1 MAKNKR
7 KNPAQSREQQRATSS
22 RRKFLDKAITIGGV
36 ILVSGVGFTA
46 YRIRSNKIYSL
57 DVIGNGSFTV
67 VQVHDPGCDSC
78 KLLLSNVE
86 SVRREFKDVQFR
98 VVNILYEDGAKFA
111 RKYNAKKTTLLI
123 FNPEGELIDKLEGV
137 FPSDNLRKRFSK
149 LTT

>member
-7 KNPAQSREQQRATSS
+7 KKPVQTREQQKAASS
-22 RRKFLDKAITIGGV
+22 RRKFLEKAITIGGV
-36 ILVSGVGFTA
+36 ILVSGVGYTA
-46 YRIRSNKIYSL
+46 YRIRSNKVYNL

-86 SVRREFKDVQFR
+86 SLRSEFKDIEFR

-111 RKYNAKKTTLLI
+111 RKYNAKK
-123 FNPEGELIDKLEGV
+123 
-137 FPSDNLRKRFSK
+137 DNVVNFQS
-149 LTT
+149 